1 MTPIACS
8 NLASKQ
14 SDEKWQNII
23 DIFLFVSIKYRY
35 EYMDVCKYE
44 TQDNEGTWLP
54 TADVYYFYLKSQTF
68 KIFLEIICHCAV
80 FTLKDWNQKRGRV
93 SY

>member
-44 TQDNEGTWLP
+44 TQDNEGT
-54 TADVYYFYLKSQTF
+54 
-68 KIFLEIICHCAV
+68 
-80 FTLKDWNQKRGRV
+80 
-93 SY
+93 